1 MTPSIRVSV
10 VVPVYNREKY
20 LRQCVDSIVA
30 QTLRE
35 IEIILV
41 DDGSTDGSPAICD
54 DYAAKDSRVKVIHKK
69 NAGMGAAYNS
79 GMAEAKGE
87 YIGFVETDDWIEPEM
102 YKELY
107 EKAIAQN
114 SEVVKSFWTSV
125 IGKKKTPVYQYKN
138 YKQHFNKRLENVM
151 ETIPALAY
159 ERPSVWSGIYRRNF
173 LETHQIKYPETPG
186 ASMQDLDFFWL
197 VYTQT
202 TACTIVPK
210 AYYNCQRDTPDSSG
224 HQGFKTVEYL
234 AKAFHRTIS
243 VLLSRN
249 IKQNYIEM
257 LVKRAFLVEKAMDET
272 TCTGIYKIKHARL
285 ISKLMRP
292 YIPHLRFT
300 NFSEEEKKEY
310 LYWIRHPYFYAFKN
324 ITYRSVS
331 TPTTSQ
337 KIFMGLKLTER
348 KTTTEFDKRK
358 VLYIP
363 IRKKVYDHQGAK
375 IYYLGLP
382 LIRIKNK
389 QNNVSKYFMGIRY
402 RSKYRTVKQD
412 ERGIN
417 YETVEKLCLRATLY
431 ALDIREL
438 HKKTFSKFREIYTG
452 RDVVVVGCG
461 PSLNYYRQVKGAIH
475 IGVNRAFLAN
485 NVTLDY
491 LFMQDWF
498 NISTIIADAC
508 EYRKNECIK
517 FFGLFPHT
525 DKARQIP
532 DCWAKRA
539 NALRYY
545 ENETVVPL
553 EEQIYYGI
561 ESFPLAHFWASG
573 FQALHF
579 AFHTNPK
586 RIFLCGFDCNF
597 RGYFNHQQQKLG
609 ADQHLVT
616 PQENSEHLTVLLDGY
631 RKFKKFQKVY
641 YPQTELISVNPV
653 GLKGLYRDVYTE
665 EYIKEHPE
673 IKNYTLLKDYVA
685 KS

>member
-1 MTPSIRVSV
+1 M
-10 VVPVYNREKY
+10 
-20 LRQCVDSIVA
+20 
-30 QTLRE
+30 
-35 IEIILV
+35 
-41 DDGSTDGSPAICD
+41 
-54 DYAAKDSRVKVIHKK
+54 
-69 NAGMGAAYNS
+69 
-79 GMAEAKGE
+79 
-87 YIGFVETDDWIEPEM
+87 
-102 YKELY
+102 
-107 EKAIAQN
+107 
-114 SEVVKSFWTSV
+114 
-125 IGKKKTPVYQYKN
+125 
-138 YKQHFNKRLENVM
+138 
-151 ETIPALAY
+151 
-159 ERPSVWSGIYRRNF
+159 
-173 LETHQIKYPETPG
+173 
-186 ASMQDLDFFWL
+186 
-197 VYTQT
+197 
-202 TACTIVPK
+202 
-210 AYYNCQRDTPDSSG
+210 
-224 HQGFKTVEYL
+224 
-234 AKAFHRTIS
+234 
-243 VLLSRN
+243 
-249 IKQNYIEM
+249 
-257 LVKRAFLVEKAMDET
+257 
-272 TCTGIYKIKHARL
+272 
-285 ISKLMRP
+285 
-292 YIPHLRFT
+292 
-300 NFSEEEKKEY
+300 
-310 LYWIRHPYFYAFKN
+310 
-324 ITYRSVS
+324 
-331 TPTTSQ
+331 
-337 KIFMGLKLTER
+337 
-348 KTTTEFDKRK
+348 
-358 VLYIP
+358 
-363 IRKKVYDHQGAK
+363 
-375 IYYLGLP
+375 
-382 LIRIKNK
+382 
-389 QNNVSKYFMGIRY
+389 
-402 RSKYRTVKQD
+402 
-412 ERGIN
+412 
-417 YETVEKLCLRATLY
+417 RATLY

-517 FFGLFPHT
+517 FFGLFPQT

-561 ESFPLAHFWASG
+561 ESFPLAHFWSSG

-631 RKFKKFQKVY
+631 RKFKKFRKVY

-653 GLKGLYRDVYTE
+653 GLRGLYKDVYTE

-673 IKNYTLLKDYVA
+673 IKNYTLLKDYVT
-685 KS
+685 KL